1 MDVRGPYRVQAHAHP
16 HFELLYIVRGSRVV
30 RIGKRRFRSRGGD
43 LIIFRPGVVHE
54 ETAGSKRLSYFV
66 IRFSAQDLERLHVAF
81 PDTDAFDPI
90 LSIPFKDR
98 FLDLFGRMLEE
109 RQQQG
114 QDGELLQ
121 RAYLVEFVVLLR
133 RALDLALKTQTA
145 TRDVRETRLRRA
157 VRRIQE
163 NVGSRLALEELAKT
177 SLMSVSHFSHLFKA
191 QVGASPTRF
200 QIAERIARAKQL
212 LSESAMPA
220 QEIARDLGY
229 SDPYF
234 FYRQFKQ
241 KVGVTAGEY
250 RRRAKRKR

>member
-1 MDVRGPYRVQAHAHP
+1 MRGPYRVQAHAHP

-66 IRFSAQDLERLHVAF
+66 IRFSDQDLQGLKVAF
-81 PDTDAFDPI
+81 PDTAGFDPV

-98 FLDLFGRMLEE
+98 FVDLFGRMLEE
-109 RQQQG
+109 RQQQRA
-114 QDGELLQ
+114 DGELLQ

-133 RALDLALKTQTA
+133 RALELALSKQTS

-163 NVGSRLALEELAKT
+163 NISERLPLEALAKT

-191 QVGASPTRF
+191 KVGASPTRF

-212 LSESAMPA
+212 LSETDMAA

-241 KVGVTAGEY
+241 KTGVTTGDY
-250 RRRAKRKR
+250 RRRAKRRAR